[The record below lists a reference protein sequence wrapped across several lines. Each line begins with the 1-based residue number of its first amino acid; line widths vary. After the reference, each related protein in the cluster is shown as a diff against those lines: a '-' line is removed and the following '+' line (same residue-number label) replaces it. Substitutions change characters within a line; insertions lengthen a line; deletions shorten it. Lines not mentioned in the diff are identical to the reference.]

1 MKRYKAYSIFIGIAL
16 AAVLLI
22 VSACSAPG
30 GTGSNGNSSLTVMQ
44 VLQNSA
50 NAMQKLKTVHFD
62 TTTNGSFQGTSSS
75 SASSPGAATVN
86 LKGSG
91 DELLPDQQQG
101 HIALNNMINLAEVV
115 TTDKVYVQ
123 TPQGKWYVLDKSLFK
138 GQAGNLFSGSNVFN
152 MNDLLPM
159 LQEVQLTDHGDQTLN
174 GQSLRHITATLDKN
188 ALQQILTSNSQLNS
202 TLGQQNIS
210 KILNSTKSFKS
221 TLDVWIDETNFYL
234 HRTELKV
241 NADADLSSL
250 ATPNANGST
259 TLPSSATVALDT
271 IVDLSKFNQPVRITP
286 PANAIP
292 ADNPSVIFGGQ

>member
-30 GTGSNGNSSLTVMQ
+30 GTSSNGNSSLTVMQ

-62 TTTNGSFQGTSSS
+62 TTTNGSFQGTSST
-75 SASSPGAATVN
+75 SAPGATTVS

-101 HIALNNMINLAEVV
+101 HIALNNVINLAEVV

-123 TPQGKWYVLDKSLFK
+123 TPQGKWYVLNKSSLS
-138 GQAGNLFSGSNVFN
+138 QAGNLFNVSNVFN
-152 MNDLLPM
+152 MNDLLPI
-159 LQEVQLTDHGDQTLN
+159 LQEVQLTDHGDQMLN

-202 TLGQQNIS
+202 ALGQQNIS
-210 KILNSTKSFKS
+210 KILSSTKSFKS
-221 TLDVWIDETNFYL
+221 TLDVWIDETNFYV

-259 TLPSSATVALDT
+259 TLPSNATVALDT
-271 IVDLSKFNQPVRITP
+271 IVDLSKFNQPVKITP
-286 PANAIP
+286 PTNATP
-292 ADNPSVIFGGQ
+292 VDNPSVIFGGQ